1 MNFPTKHKLFRT
13 SCLACIQM
21 GFMIGVSSPV
31 QSAEYL
37 PEGKQLKGDLYKL
50 SRAIPHADEE
60 QLLRDSIA
68 HAKRIVEELG
78 DISEEAS
85 RMFTPSA
92 LRRSVGELP
101 PLTIAGRL
109 AYLKSDLPLIHNSV
123 VQQFIDKYST
133 QSYKNYFGRMLGL
146 GSYYFELTDKIFAE
160 VGVPTHLKYLSVVES
175 ALNPH
180 AVSRAGATGLWQ
192 FMYTTAK
199 VCDLQIN
206 SEVDERKDPIASTYA
221 AARYL
226 LKAYEQFDDWFLALA
241 AYNCGSGNVLRAI
254 ERSGLDKPDYWAL
267 RPFLPAETRNYV
279 PSFIAMTYM
288 FEYHAEHAIVPAEPI
303 FAFNPEVVHIQTPVK
318 LSAIA
323 DALEADLELIKTLN
337 PAYKKDLVQGSPM
350 NPRRILLPTVQPS
363 HFDQVYAVLNGGG
376 APSVKPTANDTHANA
391 TETRIASTSVASQPA
406 AKSIASKAA
415 KTYIV
420 KRGDTLSAIAAR
432 HKGSTVRSIKLAN
445 NLKTDRLRPGMKLQ
459 IN

>member
-1 MNFPTKHKLFRT
+1 
-13 SCLACIQM
+13 M
-21 GFMIGVSSPV
+21 GLMLGVYSPAH
-31 QSAEYL
+31 SAEH
-37 PEGKQLKGDLYKL
+37 L
-50 SRAIPHADEE
+50 SPDKH
-60 QLLRDSIA
+60 LRDSIA
-68 HAKRIVEELG
+68 QAKRIVDELG

-85 RMFTPSA
+85 KMFKSSA
-92 LRRSVGELP
+92 FRRPAGELP
-101 PLTIAGRL
+101 PLTIEGRL
-109 AYLKSDLPLIHNSV
+109 AHLKSDLPLIHNSI

-133 QSYKNYFGRMLGL
+133 QSYKNYFSRMLGL
-146 GSYYFELTDKIFAE
+146 GSYYFDLYDRIFAE

-206 SEVDERKDPIASTYA
+206 SELDERKDPIASTYA

-226 LKAYEQFDDWFLALA
+226 LKAYEQFGDWFLALA
-241 AYNCGSGNVLRAI
+241 AYNCGSGNVSRAI
-254 ERSGLDKPDYWAL
+254 QRSGLDKPDYWSL

-288 FEYHAEHAIVPAEPI
+288 FEYHTEHAIVPADPI

-323 DALEADLELIKTLN
+323 RALEVDLDLIKTLN
-337 PAYKKDLVQGSPM
+337 PGYKKDLVQGSPV
-350 NPRRILLPTVQPS
+350 NPRRILLPTVQPT
-363 HFDQVYAVLNGGG
+363 HFDPNLK
-376 APSVKPTANDTHANA
+376 PSANSLHDISEDTRMAANSATAQAQASSKSAISKP
-391 TETRIASTSVASQPA
+391 
-406 AKSIASKAA
+406 A
-415 KTYIV
+415 KTYVV